1 MPQTAYDPRGP
12 VEYKV
17 RPLAARVA
25 RLDGL
30 RLAVLDNTK
39 WNGRKLLEYTV
50 ESLRPLAALG
60 TVTLYRKHTY
70 TRFADPA
77 LLAAMA
83 AGNDIALTA
92 IGD

>member
-1 MPQTAYDPRGP
+1 MPQTVYDPRGP
-12 VEYKV
+12 VEHQVK
-17 RPLAARVA
+17 PLAARII

-39 WNGRKLLEYTV
+39 WNGRRLLEYTV
-50 ESLRPLAALG
+50 ESLRPLAAFG
-60 TVTLYRKHTY
+60 TVTLYRKQTY

-77 LLAAMA
+77 LLAGIAS
-83 AGNDIALTA
+83 GNDIVLSA